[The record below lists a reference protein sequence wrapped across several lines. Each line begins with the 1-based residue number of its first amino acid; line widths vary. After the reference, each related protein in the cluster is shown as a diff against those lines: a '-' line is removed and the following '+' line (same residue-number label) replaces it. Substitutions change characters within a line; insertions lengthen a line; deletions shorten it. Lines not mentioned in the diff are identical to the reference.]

1 MAETAY
7 TITKTKTTTKIP
19 QQILGKGENLMSRV
33 TTLLDLNVQCS
44 TRTSQDIQRSRKVWP
59 IRREKKKSTKTEKKT
74 NLMADKDFKTAVL
87 KMLKEL

>member
-7 TITKTKTTTKIP
+7 TITKTITTTKIP
-19 QQILGKGENLMSRV
+19 QQTLGKGENLISRV

-59 IRREKKKSTKTEKKT
+59 IRRGKQSTKTEKRKI
-74 NLMADKDFKTAVL
+74 LMADKDFKTAVL